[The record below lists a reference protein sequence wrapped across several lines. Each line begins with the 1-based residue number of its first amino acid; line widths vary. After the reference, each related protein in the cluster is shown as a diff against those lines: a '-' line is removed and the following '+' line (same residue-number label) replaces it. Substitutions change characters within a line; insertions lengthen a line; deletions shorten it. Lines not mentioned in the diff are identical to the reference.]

1 MNILILEPIGIG
13 LDACRKA
20 LSGHDVREIDT
31 RGWPDEQL
39 IDAARDADL
48 VALTNRPLSAAV
60 IDGLP
65 KLKLVAVAFAGID
78 HVDAPSAEARGIPV
92 LNAAGYANTAVAE
105 LVFCFMLALARR
117 LIPSDR
123 AIRQGGTSSA
133 GTELK
138 GKTLGIVG
146 MGAIGREVAR
156 LAEAFRMD
164 VIPFDRESPRSIEDV
179 FTSSDYV
186 TLHVPLIPQTKGLV
200 GRDLLSRMKS
210 SAFLINTARGPIVDS
225 NALLHA
231 LDGDLIA
238 GAALDVFDLEPPL
251 PPDYPLLKSDKVLA
265 TPHIGFHTEEAV
277 AEKGRITLDNIVR
290 FVGRTQAG

>member
-1 MNILILEPIGIG
+1 MNILILEPIGVG
-13 LDACRKA
+13 LDECRKA
-20 LSGHDVREIDT
+20 LPGHDVREIDT
-31 RGWPDEQL
+31 RGWPDERL
-39 IDAARDADL
+39 IDAARDADV
-48 VALTNRPLSAAV
+48 VALTNRPLSAAA
-60 IDGLP
+60 IGGLP

-78 HVDAPSAEARGIPV
+78 HVDAPSTAARGIPI

-105 LVFCFMLALARR
+105 LVVCFMLALARR

-123 AIRQGGTSSA
+123 AIRQGVATTSA

-138 GKTLGIVG
+138 GKTLGVVG

-156 LAEAFRMD
+156 LGEAFGMN
-164 VIPFDRESPRSIEDV
+164 VIPFDRESSRPIEDL
-179 FTSSDYV
+179 FASSDYV

-200 GRDLLSRMKS
+200 GRDLLGRMKA

-225 NALLHA
+225 DALLHA
-231 LDGDLIA
+231 LDAGLIA

-277 AEKGRITLDNIVR
+277 AAKGRITLENIVR
-290 FVGRTQAG
+290 FTSEGR